1 MTNQK
6 LLDGLVKT
14 LALEKFEENLFR
26 GQSEKTSW
34 GRVFGGQVIGQALS
48 AASQTV
54 ESSRV
59 AHSLHAYFLRPG
71 VLKQPVL
78 FSVDPVRN
86 GRSLSLIHI

>member
-34 GRVFGGQVIGQALS
+34 GRVFGG
-48 AASQTV
+48 
-54 ESSRV
+54 
-59 AHSLHAYFLRPG
+59 
-71 VLKQPVL
+71 
-78 FSVDPVRN
+78 
-86 GRSLSLIHI
+86 

>member
-1 MTNQK
+1 MANQK

-54 ESSRV
+54 ESSRI

-71 VLKQPVL
+71 SCLLYTSPSPRDS
-78 FSVDPVRN
+78 F
-86 GRSLSLIHI
+86 RSRMPSSA

>member
-1 MTNQK
+1 MPNQK

-54 ESSRV
+54 ESLRI
-59 AHSLHAYFLRPG
+59 AHSPSCVFFKTRKSRYA
-71 VLKQPVL
+71 
-78 FSVDPVRN
+78 D
-86 GRSLSLIHI
+86 SL

>member
-48 AASQTV
+48 AASQRV

-59 AHSLHAYFLRPG
+59 ACFTCLFFKTWTSRYAYF
-71 VLKQPVL
+71 
-78 FSVDPVRN
+78 
-86 GRSLSLIHI
+86 I

>member
-1 MTNQK
+1 MANQK

-54 ESSRV
+54 ESSRI
-59 AHSLHAYFLRPG
+59 ALRIFLLLTKPTIFSPSTTGSLR
-71 VLKQPVL
+71 
-78 FSVDPVRN
+78 
-86 GRSLSLIHI
+86 